1 MPLTHNLSCAWYETP
16 NIHFCTIQ
24 DFITLVCEIDARIER
39 GVALDHSGVPLNYS
53 EPWIWNL
60 FGEQGVFRLT
70 RKR

>member
-1 MPLTHNLSCAWYETP
+1 M
-16 NIHFCTIQ
+16 Q
-24 DFITLVCEIDARIER
+24 DFITLVREIDARIER